1 MCVLFVLQHQVA
13 AAAVSHSLS
22 PDSHVS
28 AASEGIRTDLA
39 DLEKKKK
46 KINIPQRKNLNA
58 PSAWSCF
65 HSWEASARKHAER
78 VSVNTSLK
86 WKMG

>member
-39 DLEKKKK
+39 DLEKKKE
-46 KINIPQRKNLNA
+46 NQYSAEEEPQR
-58 PSAWSCF
+58 
-65 HSWEASARKHAER
+65 
-78 VSVNTSLK
+78 SVRLVLFS
-86 WKMG
+86 